1 MEPAKAVYPRDANA
15 WGDKEDAYL
24 LESLAANKSIDEIN
38 TRLRRHPTTIAKRI
52 TQLQNPVKPVAPP
65 QDQAPELQT
74 WDDKVAG
81 QAIKDTVLRPANYLK
96 KWTEADIET
105 LKTMLKAGSKPEEIA
120 EKLQRTSRAISCRIN
135 DIIISMTVA
144 GSVPE
149 EISVELSVPIDYV
162 VQYLQYNSKRVED
175 AKATSLTKV
184 AKAKPAAATA
194 PDDVAKLLPICVEIR
209 DLLKVLVER
218 LPAKP

>member
-1 MEPAKAVYPRDANA
+1 MDAKPAYPRDANP

-24 LESLAANKSIDEIN
+24 LESLAAGKSIEEIN
-38 TRLRRHPTTIAKRI
+38 LRLKRHPTTIAKRI
-52 TQLQNPVKPVAPP
+52 TQLQKPIAPP
-65 QDQAPELQT
+65 QPASQQLQT
-74 WDDKVAG
+74 WDDKVAD
-81 QAIKDTVLRPANYLK
+81 QAIKDTIPRPANYLK
-96 KWTEADIET
+96 KWTELDIEI
-105 LKTMLKAGSKPEEIA
+105 LKTMLKAGSKLEEIA

-149 EISVELSVPIDYV
+149 EISLELSVPIDYIA
-162 VQYLQYNSKRVED
+162 QYLQYNSKRVED

-184 AKAKPAAATA
+184 AKAKPAAVTA
-194 PDDVAKLLPICVEIR
+194 PDDIAKLLPICIEIR

-218 LPAKP
+218 LPPKP

>member
-24 LESLAANKSIDEIN
+24 LESLAANKSIEEIN

-65 QDQAPELQT
+65 QPVIQQLQT
-74 WDDKVAG
+74 WDDKNITTAPPPTKVG
-81 QAIKDTVLRPANYLK
+81 KR
-96 KWTEADIET
+96 WTDEDVEVF
-105 LKTMLKAGSKPEEIA
+105 KSMLKAGAKPEEIA
-120 EKLQRTSRAISCRIN
+120 EKLQRTPTAITSRIDHTIVVMAA
-135 DIIISMTVA
+135 A
-144 GSVPE
+144 GSTAE
-149 EISVELSVPIDYV
+149 EIFVELGIPIGYINS
-162 VQYLQYNSKRVED
+162 YLQFNSKKVEEAKVATT
-175 AKATSLTKV
+175 AKA
-184 AKAKPAAATA
+184 AKAKP
-194 PDDVAKLLPICVEIR
+194 DDIAKLLPICVEIR